1 MAKFTAPERAKLARQ
16 MYILERNGRREV
28 RPCSKCGAQRE
39 PVSHSYRSIANLY
52 NEKGISV
59 SEALVATMIDEYRAY
74 HDLITRNDTG
84 AGC

>member
-1 MAKFTAPERAKLARQ
+1 MTKFTAPERAKLARQ
-16 MYILERNGRREV
+16 MYILEKNGRREIL
-28 RPCSKCGAQRE
+28 PCPKCGGQRE

-52 NEKGISV
+52 NDKGISV

>member
-28 RPCSKCGAQRE
+28 RPCSKCGGQRE
-39 PVSHSYRSIANLY
+39 PVSHSYRSIADLY
-52 NEKGISV
+52 NDKGISV

-74 HDLITRNDTG
+74 YDLITRNDTG

>member
-1 MAKFTAPERAKLARQ
+1 MPKFTASERAKLAKQ
-16 MYILERNGRREV
+16 MYMLEKNGRREV

>member
-16 MYILERNGRREV
+16 MYILEKNGRREG

-39 PVSHSYRSIANLY
+39 PVSPSYRSIANLY

>member
-1 MAKFTAPERAKLARQ
+1 MTKFTAPERAKLARQ
-16 MYILERNGRREV
+16 MYILEKNGRREV

-39 PVSHSYRSIANLY
+39 PVSHSYRSIADLY
-52 NEKGISV
+52 NDKGISV

>member
-16 MYILERNGRREV
+16 MYILEKHGRREV

>member
-16 MYILERNGRREV
+16 MYILEKNGRREV

-39 PVSHSYRSIANLY
+39 PVSHSYRSIADLY
-52 NEKGISV
+52 NDKGISV